1 MGLCPLDWKNSI
13 NSASRSFPTD
23 RLVSNS
29 VMDAHFYPR
38 LFFLVGF
45 DFFLTDF
52 EGDRLR
58 VIFWYN
64 VRSPERIDKVL
75 DSPNKVVRVAD
86 SDSLGDNADSMAI
99 IASFCISLFS
109 LTRAH
114 RFIPR
119 SVFNEGVRF
128 FTHSVIFSP
137 FSITSWHLCF
147 FPPG

>member
-1 MGLCPLDWKNSI
+1 MGLCPRDWKNAISW
-13 NSASRSFPTD
+13 SSRCLPML

-29 VMDAHFYPR
+29 LMDTYLYPR

-75 DSPNKVVRVAD
+75 DSPNQIVGVAD
-86 SDSLGDNADSMAI
+86 SDSFRDNADSMAI

-109 LTRAH
+109 FTRAH

-119 SVFNEGVRF
+119 SVFKEGVRF
-128 FTHSVIFSP
+128 FTQSVIFSP
-137 FSITSWHLCF
+137 FSISWHLCS